1 MLLMEP
7 KRGNSLM
14 VAQGSHLYKFDGGL
28 IFSEEL
34 KKPKL
39 AMFIDYDNE
48 DFARVIIEDKIRF
61 VKVENLREVL
71 NETK

>member
-1 MLLMEP
+1 MLLIEP

-14 VAQGSHLYKFDGGL
+14 IAQGSHLYKFDDGL

-39 AMFIDYDNE
+39 AMFIDYDKE

-61 VKVENLREVL
+61 VKIEDLREVQ

>member
-1 MLLMEP
+1 MLLNEP
-7 KRGNSLM
+7 KRGISLM
-14 VAQGSHLYKFDGGL
+14 AAQGSHLYKFDGGL

-39 AMFIDYDNE
+39 VMFIDYNNE

-61 VKVENLREVL
+61 VKIEDLREV
-71 NETK
+71 